1 MKEQSQRIES
11 LEKENQIKNTKVEKK
26 RAKIQKLKEN
36 INSYHSDLQ
45 NLNSEMIKIE
55 EKNINLAEFIRKEIQ
70 NKSLVIDPS
79 PPTFKEHAN
88 NNYFT
93 NEYQSFKSLNKSYDI
108 NRFSDV
114 ASKDSISFSN
124 IYDNNNNSSLLDY
137 KGKYKQYGK
146 EPTNQVLLIFYKN
159 I

>member
-1 MKEQSQRIES
+1 MKDQTQKIDN
-11 LEKENQIKNTKVEKK
+11 LEKDNQLKAAKIEKK

-36 INSYHSDLQ
+36 IHNYHNDLH
-45 NLNSEMIKIE
+45 NMNSEMIKIE

-70 NKSLVIDPS
+70 NKSVVMDPS
-79 PPTFKEHAN
+79 PPTFKEQTS

-124 IYDNNNNSSLLDY
+124 VYDNNNNSLVDY

-146 EPTNQVLLIFYKN
+146 DPSNQVLIL
-159 I
+159 